1 MGSYVKS
8 SPEVTSQ
15 DHAKN
20 VLYTIKKSEYVGRY
34 IVAARDIQPGEV
46 IFTDQAACIG
56 NNQLLN
62 RPLTISVLQLKK
74 STVLYYV
81 VLHM

>member
-1 MGSYVKS
+1 MGSYVE
-8 SPEVTSQ
+8 PTSQ
-15 DHAKN
+15 DHSKN

-56 NNQLLN
+56 NNQLLKPSIN
-62 RPLTISVLQLKK
+62 NFPLFNAERSHNIDMPNIQIDT
-74 STVLYYV
+74 
-81 VLHM
+81 

>member
-62 RPLTISVLQLKK
+62 RPLTISHYLMPKGVIIL
-74 STVLYYV
+74 TC
-81 VLHM
+81 

>member
-56 NNQLLN
+56 N
-62 RPLTISVLQLKK
+62 RSLTIYLEKQRRPPLLYTYSASY
-74 STVLYYV
+74 ST
-81 VLHM
+81 MQ

>member
-8 SPEVTSQ
+8 TCPEVTSQ

-20 VLYTIKKSEYVGRY
+20 VLYTIKKSDYVGRY

-56 NNQLLN
+56 NTQLCDREKINL
-62 RPLTISVLQLKK
+62 
-74 STVLYYV
+74 
-81 VLHM
+81 

>member
-56 NNQLLN
+56 NNQLLKTLIIVHYQF
-62 RPLTISVLQLKK
+62 PTIYDRKES
-74 STVLYYV
+74 
-81 VLHM
+81 